1 MTSSIANIN
10 GTNVTRL
17 AVEQFGSN
25 ESSVVLQNPLLSD
38 SVKYDVTIERFNMSS
53 DIPIFK
59 ANTPVF
65 DVVNTA
71 GKIAGDPLID
81 AGDANILAT
90 CTVGPTYNWLDFAY
104 QIQEFLVSIRHA
116 AVLVTGTLDLAGS
129 TLPQKNL
136 CFDGTP
142 AFWRDK
148 VLVFT
153 AEFAKI
159 LELGDTPVMWTRY
172 AGGQHFTY
180 NKPMAVL
187 LGNVPQMVTRL
198 GDGWIFT
205 AFVSQGFA
213 DGIYDSIG
221 LQTDSKMDTFE
232 NRHKIRIDSVL
243 PLPHEVFGSGAAGS
257 YSAQMSNRYTFLE
270 FDFPKETMFSKM
282 RMIDQRMSDNVDL
295 SQILH
300 TGVFQLVKPAPHSG
314 LKKML
319 AGQTQDHRYEIFLI
333 RKRVAADGS
342 MLLEEEP
349 WPMGDGDYFR
359 MVLLFTQ
366 EV

>member
-25 ESSVVLQNPLLSD
+25 ESSVVLQSQLLSD

-59 ANTPVF
+59 SNTPVF
-65 DVVNTA
+65 HVVGTA
-71 GKIAGDPLID
+71 GKNTGDPLYSP
-81 AGDANILAT
+81 GNANIMAT
-90 CTVGPTYNWLDFAY
+90 CTVGPVYNWLDFAY
-104 QIQEFLVSIRHA
+104 QLQDFMLSIRHQD
-116 AVLVTGTLDLAGS
+116 VPITGTLDLAGS
-129 TLPQKNL
+129 TLPQKTL
-136 CFDGTP
+136 VFDGTA

-153 AEFAKI
+153 DEFANI

-180 NKPMAVL
+180 NQPMAVL

-198 GDGWIFT
+198 GGGWIFT
-205 AFVSQGFA
+205 NFVTQGFA
-213 DGIYDSIG
+213 DGIFDSIG

-243 PLPHEVFGSGAAGS
+243 PIPHEVFGVGAANS
-257 YSAQMSNRYTFLE
+257 SSVEISNRYTFLE

-282 RMIDQRMSDNVDL
+282 TMVDQRMSDNVSL

-300 TGVFQLVKPAPHSG
+300 TGVFELLKPSPHSG

-333 RKRVAADGS
+333 RKSVAADGS
-342 MLLEEEP
+342 MRLQEEK
-349 WPMGDGDYFR
+349 WPMGPGDYFR